1 MEKKKIKLNR
11 TKIYGGRYRM
21 DLTYELDFF
30 DYGDILS
37 NKDKLIKIGTILG
50 VEAKTCN
57 DISNVIS

>member
-1 MEKKKIKLNR
+1 
-11 TKIYGGRYRM
+11 M

-37 NKDKLIKIGTILG
+37 NKDKLIKIGKILG

-57 DISNVIS
+57 DISNKVEIRQIWTRKK